1 MTDKRHQWEMTNI
14 EYGFTVFEKCTANK
28 RVRTYFAVEDTWD
41 EYVEEG
47 CRWQIVENAQ
57 TIRFDLR
64 NTRTGDTIEL
74 KDLMGLLYCTS
85 CMDDCEIEQIR
96 LDALTHRTLVLV
108 AFGFLPNACK
118 HGIAPT
124 KLEVLSEY
132 FNERRDTSR
141 SRVRI
146 VPCNLIPEIPLC
158 KGEFIH
164 DVGLLSLDKGTVRRP
179 LL

>member
-1 MTDKRHQWEMTNI
+1 MTDKRLQWEMTNI
-14 EYGFTVFEKCTANK
+14 EYGFTVFEKCTEDK

-41 EYVEEG
+41 EYVEDG

-64 NTRTGDTIEL
+64 NTRTGDTIQL
-74 KDLMGLLYCTS
+74 KELMGLLYCTS
-85 CMDDCEIEQIR
+85 CMEDCEVERIR
-96 LDALTHRTLVLV
+96 QEALQHRTLVLV
-108 AFGFLPNACK
+108 AFGFLPDACK
-118 HGIAPT
+118 HGIAPA
-124 KLEVLSEY
+124 KLEVLAEY

-141 SRVRI
+141 SRVSI
-146 VPCNLIPEIPLC
+146 IPCSLIPNISLC

-164 DVGLLSLDKGTVRRP
+164 DVGLLSFDKEPARQP